1 MELILTDRTAN
12 DIRRLFD
19 VEADIDLKDTNTFEL
34 KINRGEAKDDL
45 AFENMIYVP
54 ETEYGGII
62 GEVNTD
68 TSMDTISI
76 KGYTWRG
83 LLNKKILRPPAGED
97 YLKISGELN
106 ECLGTL
112 ISDSFGSLFSVSEKD
127 TGQSVSNF
135 QFNRYTT
142 MLKGIMKML
151 KSVGYKLQ
159 IKYIQRE
166 RGAPGYVEL
175 SATPIVDYSETI
187 ELSQDD
193 QLDFTFQNVRNGINH
208 LICLGTGELKDRAV
222 VDLYVQADGS
232 IGEQPYYTGVDEI
245 VGIYEDTNAEAEELK
260 EKGIDKLQELM
271 NHTVFEMNVATLNVD
286 VEIGDIVGG
295 RDYLTGLYA
304 KKPVS
309 GKIWRVT
316 GGVQSVE
323 YSVAGEGE
331 ENEEIA

>member
-1 MELILTDRTAN
+1 M
-12 DIRRLFD
+12 
-19 VEADIDLKDTNTFEL
+19 
-34 KINRGEAKDDL
+34 
-45 AFENMIYVP
+45 
-54 ETEYGGII
+54 
-62 GEVNTD
+62 
-68 TSMDTISI
+68 S
-76 KGYTWRG
+76 
-83 LLNKKILRPPAGED
+83 
-97 YLKISGELN
+97 
-106 ECLGTL
+106 LGTL
-112 ISDSFGSLFSVSEKD
+112 ISDSFGSLFLVSDKD

>member
-34 KINRGEAKDDL
+34 KINRGETKEDL
-45 AFENMIYVP
+45 AFGNMIYVP

-68 TSMDTISI
+68 TSMDTISL

-232 IGEQPYYTGVDEI
+232 IGERPYYTGVDEI
-245 VGIYEDTNAEAEELK
+245 VGIYEDTNAKVEELK

-309 GKIWRVT
+309 GKIWRVA